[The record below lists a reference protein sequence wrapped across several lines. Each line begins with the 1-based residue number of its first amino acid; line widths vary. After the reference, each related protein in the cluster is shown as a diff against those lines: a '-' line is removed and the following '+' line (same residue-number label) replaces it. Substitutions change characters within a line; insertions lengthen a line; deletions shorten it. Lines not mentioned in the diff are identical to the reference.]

1 MKNNKKQLDVW
12 MVSRISAN
20 LGVGIDCEMS
30 NVVYWTTQ
38 NGTVELD
45 FNTKELRI
53 VDWMGDDKTYYSLVG
68 VASISEFTYH
78 DCYTE

>member
-20 LGVGIDCEMS
+20 LGVGIDTEMS
-30 NVVYWTTQ
+30 NVVYWTTN

-53 VDWMGDDKTYYSLVG
+53 VKIV
-68 VASISEFTYH
+68 
-78 DCYTE
+78 